1 MQVRRAGTGSIQ
13 SMMVHASG
21 RAEIGH
27 HRAEQE
33 STRALALVHAGPS
46 MRCRQLGLSPLSSP
60 QSVVIGSPPLAL
72 VPPTLALQ
80 KRNKRDPKPV
90 LGPAVFGH
98 LCQCAALPMEVR
110 KCGRG
115 QRGGEPGAVAPAL
128 DARVLSG
135 TRKRVYLGSLQWCA
149 RSRGLGLSY
158 AVGTSR

>member
-1 MQVRRAGTGSIQ
+1 MEWLSGDSAMQVRRAGTGSIQ

-33 STRALALVHAGPS
+33 STRALALVHADPS

-60 QSVVIGSPPLAL
+60 RSVVIGSPPLAL

-98 LCQCAALPMEVR
+98 LCQCAALLMEVR

-115 QRGGEPGAVAPAL
+115 QRGGEPGAW
-128 DARVLSG
+128 
-135 TRKRVYLGSLQWCA
+135 LQLWMHVSCL
-149 RSRGLGLSY
+149 GLGRGCTWDLSSG
-158 AVGTSR
+158 VRGPED